1 MTRSVLTRTGAAM
14 ACATALLLLSAC
26 GGSDSGTSGSAP
38 ASTAAALP
46 VVKVDPAA
54 AALLPEKY
62 KTAGVLKAATDGT
75 YPPNEFTATDGTT
88 LIGFDI
94 DLANAIGTK
103 LGVKVDIGNT
113 KFDSILTG
121 ISGGRYDWALSS
133 MTDNKKRQ
141 ETVDFVDYFNA
152 GTSILVKKGN
162 PENIS
167 KLEDLCGKNV
177 AMESGTVQVKVA
189 EGAKCAPGQK
199 INVTQLPDDAAARL
213 QVTTGRA
220 VADLNDFPVAAYSA
234 KTQNDGKAFEVV
246 GDQYESAPYGVACAK
261 GTKLDVAVQ
270 AALKSLIADGTYD
283 AILKKWDITKGSLTT
298 ATINGGSGSG
308 S

>member
-1 MTRSVLTRTGAAM
+1 MTIRSARSIAGIALGAT
-14 ACATALLLLSAC
+14 TALLMLSAC
-26 GGSDSGTSGSAP
+26 GSSDSSSSTPS
-38 ASTAAALP
+38 STAAQLP
-46 VVKVDPAA
+46 AVKVDPAA
-54 AALLPEKY
+54 AALLPAKY

-75 YPPNEFTATDGTT
+75 YPPNEFTAEDGKT
-88 LIGFDI
+88 LQGFDI
-94 DLANAIGTK
+94 DLANALGAK
-103 LGVKVDIGNT
+103 LGVKVEIGNT

-141 ETVDFVDYFNA
+141 DTVDFVDYFNA

-177 AMESGTVQVKVA
+177 ALESGTVQVKVA
-189 EGAKCAPGQK
+189 EGAKCPPGQMV
-199 INVTQLPDDAAARL
+199 NVTQLPDDAAARL

-261 GTKLDVAVQ
+261 GTQLDVAVQ

-283 AILKKWDITKGSLTT
+283 AILKKWDISKGSLTT
-298 ATINGGSGSG
+298 AAINGGTGAGS
-308 S
+308 

>member
-177 AMESGTVQVKVA
+177 ALESGTVQVKVA
-189 EGAKCAPGQK
+189 EGAKCPPGQMV
-199 INVTQLPDDAAARL
+199 NVTQLPDDAAARL

-261 GTKLDVAVQ
+261 GTQLDVAVQ

-283 AILKKWDITKGSLTT
+283 AILKKWDISKGSLTT
-298 ATINGGSGSG
+298 AAINGGTGAGS
-308 S
+308 

>member
-1 MTRSVLTRTGAAM
+1 MTIRSARSIAGIALGAT
-14 ACATALLLLSAC
+14 TALLMLSAC
-26 GGSDSGTSGSAP
+26 GSSDSSSSTP
-38 ASTAAALP
+38 TSTAAALP
-46 VVKVDPAA
+46 AVQVDQAA
-54 AALLPEKY
+54 AALLPAKY

-75 YPPNEFTATDGTT
+75 YPPNEFTAEDGKT
-88 LIGFDI
+88 LQGFDI
-94 DLANAIGTK
+94 DLANALGAK
-103 LGVKVDIGNT
+103 LGVKVEIGNT

-141 ETVDFVDYFNA
+141 DTVDFVDYFNA

-177 AMESGTVQVKVA
+177 ALESGTVQVKVA
-189 EGAKCAPGQK
+189 EGAKCPPGQMV
-199 INVTQLPDDAAARL
+199 NVTQLPDDAAARL

-261 GTKLDVAVQ
+261 GTQLDVAVQ

-283 AILKKWDITKGSLTT
+283 AILKKWDISKGSLTT
-298 ATINGGSGSG
+298 AAINGGTGAGS
-308 S
+308 

>member
-1 MTRSVLTRTGAAM
+1 MTIRSARSIAGVALGAM
-14 ACATALLLLSAC
+14 TALLMLSAC
-26 GGSDSGTSGSAP
+26 GSSDSSSSTP
-38 ASTAAALP
+38 TSTAAALP
-46 VVKVDPAA
+46 AVQVDQAA
-54 AALLPEKY
+54 AALLPAKY

-75 YPPNEFTATDGTT
+75 YPPNEFTAEDGKT
-88 LIGFDI
+88 LQGFDI
-94 DLANAIGTK
+94 DLANALGAK
-103 LGVKVDIGNT
+103 LGVKVEIGNT

-141 ETVDFVDYFNA
+141 DTVDFVDYFNA

-162 PENIS
+162 PEKIS

-177 AMESGTVQVKVA
+177 ALESGTVQVKVA
-189 EGAKCAPGQK
+189 EGAKCPPGQMV
-199 INVTQLPDDAAARL
+199 NVTQLPDDAAARL

-261 GTKLDVAVQ
+261 GTQLDVAVQ

-283 AILKKWDITKGSLTT
+283 AILKKWDISKGSLTT
-298 ATINGGSGSG
+298 AAINGGTGAGS
-308 S
+308 